1 METTALIGVALCIC
15 VNILA
20 LVSTVIHV
28 DRRIS
33 KLEWQM
39 QALWEAAGS
48 PMPGDFPF
56 RKIKD

>member
-1 METTALIGVALCIC
+1 MIGIALGVC
-15 VNILA
+15 VNILV
-20 LVSTVIHV
+20 LVSTILHV

-48 PMPGDFPF
+48 PQPGDFPF
-56 RKIKD
+56 RKPRD